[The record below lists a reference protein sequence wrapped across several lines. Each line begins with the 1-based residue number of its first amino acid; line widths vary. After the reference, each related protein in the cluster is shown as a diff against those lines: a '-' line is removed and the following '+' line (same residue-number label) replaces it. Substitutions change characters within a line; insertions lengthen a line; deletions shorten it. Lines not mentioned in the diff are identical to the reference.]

1 MDQVDQKHK
10 YVLHTRKSELIN
22 ISLFFSFEEG
32 KQVKFYL
39 SLGIS
44 KCVTRDQMSTVK
56 NKMILYFMVIAV
68 TGRLMCM
75 EQSWNNFV
83 WGKPKSSN
91 TTFSNSISSS
101 KMDCTETQTRLS
113 L

>member
-56 NKMILYFMVIAV
+56 NKMILYFMVIAIA
-68 TGRLMCM
+68 G
-75 EQSWNNFV
+75 
-83 WGKPKSSN
+83 
-91 TTFSNSISSS
+91 
-101 KMDCTETQTRLS
+101 
-113 L
+113 